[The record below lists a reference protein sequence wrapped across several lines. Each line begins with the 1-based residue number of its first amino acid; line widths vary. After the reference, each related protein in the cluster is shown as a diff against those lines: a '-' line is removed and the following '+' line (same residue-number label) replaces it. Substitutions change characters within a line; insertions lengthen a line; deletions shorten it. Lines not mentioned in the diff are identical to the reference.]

1 MEPLVS
7 RRSFHNPFFIAG
19 LSGVEIVQQVPLSY
33 NREGFV
39 VATQIGSENSYF
51 RHKWQRCSRSNTYEK
66 QPTPSFKTFETGPN
80 CYFYDIKSVLDWHDQ
95 VKFH

>member
-19 LSGVEIVQQVPLSY
+19 LSGVEIVQQVPPSY

-66 QPTPSFKTFETGPN
+66 QPGLLPKHL
-80 CYFYDIKSVLDWHDQ
+80 KQ
-95 VKFH
+95 VQIVIFMILKVF